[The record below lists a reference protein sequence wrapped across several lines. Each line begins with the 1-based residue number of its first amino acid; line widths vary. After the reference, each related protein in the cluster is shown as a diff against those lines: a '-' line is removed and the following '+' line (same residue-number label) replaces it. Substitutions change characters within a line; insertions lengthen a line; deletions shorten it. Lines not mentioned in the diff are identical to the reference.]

1 MTRRRVL
8 IVSYY
13 FPPSGGP
20 GVQRVLKFVR
30 YLPEF
35 GWDPAVLTVRDGDY
49 PARDESLLAEIPP
62 EVPVVRTAIPEPYT
76 LYRKLTGRA
85 KGTAVDVNV
94 NQEAGAHRPFRESV
108 AEWVRG
114 MFFIPDARVGWLAT
128 GIGPGVD
135 LARRFQADLVYSSS
149 PPYTTALLGRA
160 IARRAGIPWVP
171 EFRDPWSGFLS
182 APKRPEPA
190 RSFEHRLEHGVY
202 RDAPRI
208 VVAWEGIARDF
219 AGKYPGPDH
228 RKFRWIANGYD
239 PEDLAGAAPTAND
252 RFTVVYTGSM
262 YGVRNPDVFLK
273 AAAKLLAA
281 GRMDPDRVRLRFVG
295 RFGDEVRAMFRRPE
309 VAPVVEERGYL
320 PHGESIQEL
329 LGAHALLLVVDDVPG
344 AREIV
349 PGKVFEY
356 IGARRPI
363 LALAP
368 EGAVAGL
375 IRETG
380 AGTVLAGS
388 DVDGTAEALAA
399 LYDEWVAT
407 GATRFPGD
415 PGRAE
420 AQSRRERTRELSRL
434 FNEVVEET
442 HGS

>member
-1 MTRRRVL
+1 
-8 IVSYY
+8 
-13 FPPSGGP
+13 
-20 GVQRVLKFVR
+20 VLKFVR

-62 EVPVVRTAIPEPYT
+62 EVPVERTSIPEPYT
-76 LYRKLTGRA
+76 LYRKLTGRTR
-85 KGTAVDVNV
+85 GSPVDVNV
-94 NQEAGAHRPFRESV
+94 NQEAGARRPFRESV

-128 GIGPGVD
+128 GIRPGVE

-190 RSFEHRLEHGVY
+190 RSFERRLEHGVY

-219 AGKYPGPDH
+219 AEKYPGPD
-228 RKFRWIANGYD
+228 RSKFRWIANGYD
-239 PEDLAGAAPTAND
+239 PEDLAGASPVAND

-262 YGVRNPDVFLK
+262 YGVRNPEVFLR

-281 GRMDPDRVRLRFVG
+281 GRMDPSRVRLRFVG
-295 RFGDEVRAMFRRPE
+295 RFGDEVKAMFRRPG

-368 EGAVAGL
+368 EGAVAKL

-380 AGTVLAGS
+380 AVTVLAGS
-388 DVDGTAEALAA
+388 DVEGTAEALAA
-399 LYDEWVAT
+399 LYAEWVAT

>member
-1 MTRRRVL
+1 M
-8 IVSYY
+8 
-13 FPPSGGP
+13 
-20 GVQRVLKFVR
+20 
-30 YLPEF
+30 
-35 GWDPAVLTVRDGDY
+35 
-49 PARDESLLAEIPP
+49 
-62 EVPVVRTAIPEPYT
+62 
-76 LYRKLTGRA
+76 
-85 KGTAVDVNV
+85 
-94 NQEAGAHRPFRESV
+94 
-108 AEWVRG
+108 
-114 MFFIPDARVGWLAT
+114 
-128 GIGPGVD
+128 
-135 LARRFQADLVYSSS
+135 
-149 PPYTTALLGRA
+149 
-160 IARRAGIPWVP
+160 
-171 EFRDPWSGFLS
+171 
-182 APKRPEPA
+182 
-190 RSFEHRLEHGVY
+190 
-202 RDAPRI
+202 
-208 VVAWEGIARDF
+208 
-219 AGKYPGPDH
+219 
-228 RKFRWIANGYD
+228 
-239 PEDLAGAAPTAND
+239 
-252 RFTVVYTGSM
+252 
-262 YGVRNPDVFLK
+262 
-273 AAAKLLAA
+273 LLAA
-281 GRMDPDRVRLRFVG
+281 GRMDPSRVRLRFVG
-295 RFGDEVRAMFRRPE
+295 RFGDEVKAMFRRPG

-388 DVDGTAEALAA
+388 DVEGTAEALAA
-399 LYDEWVAT
+399 LYAEWVAT